1 MSWFQGNTRRDW
13 ECMDRFV
20 YINCLNSPGSLVPAL
35 AAAARCTGTEHLKTW
50 LEQQWALV
58 EQVHSLG
65 SP

>member
-1 MSWFQGNTRRDW
+1 
-13 ECMDRFV
+13 MDRFV